1 MKRIFTLIL
10 LSTLSYNVLAQIAGY
25 NYSQAITV
33 SNTSTTTAINY
44 QLKLTINT
52 QSLIAASQM
61 LASGDDI
68 RFSKTCNGA
77 TFYNYWIESGI
88 NTPTTTIWVKVDTI
102 LAGGSRTFLM
112 AYGNATATAVSS
124 APLVFIPAG
133 SATDSVASG
142 AAGGAVNSQRGFRFS
157 PNVDILV
164 TSFGKREPNG
174 TPRFVTLFD
183 NTTQAIIAQ
192 QTVNGP
198 AATYTYTD
206 LPNPIW
212 LTQGTQ
218 YIIQLYQGAADGY
231 YFGTSS
237 QIDSRLTY
245 YDMRYC
251 NSCTQNTFP
260 TNVLSGYHYGY
271 ADFLFYYKN
280 IITPE
285 PTYSL
290 SNTSLPVFSITSP
303 TTATCAGDAIVL
315 TANGV
320 TSYSWNTG
328 ASTQTISVS
337 PSVNTIYSL
346 IGSANNCID
355 TRSISIIVNPLPT
368 VTVNSGSICAGS
380 SFTMNPT
387 GATTYTYSNG
397 NAVITPTANNTYT
410 IMGTDAN
417 GCNNMTISS
426 VTVNALPIVS
436 VNNGTICAGKS
447 FTMTPNGASTY
458 TYSNGSS
465 IDTPTANT
473 TYTITGTDANGCVTA
488 SGVVSS
494 VTVNPLPIVS
504 VNSGAI
510 CAGKSFTMTPS
521 GAITYSYSGGGAI
534 VTPTAGA
541 TYTVT
546 GTDVNGCNNTTVS
559 SVTVNAAPVI
569 SVNSGSICSGNSF
582 TIIPSGATT
591 YSYSSGGA
599 VVSPT
604 TSTNYTVTGTNTM
617 NCSSTAI
624 SSVSVSTCVGIEEF
638 TNNNSINIF
647 PNPTSLLLN
656 IELLIVNDGNY
667 KVDVSN
673 ALGQVVLTETVIS
686 KNVVINTQH
695 LITGMY
701 FVNIIKNNNVIATKK
716 IIKE

>member
-1 MKRIFTLIL
+1 MKRIFTLTL
-10 LSTLSYNVLAQIAGY
+10 LSILSYNALAQIAGY

-33 SNTSTTTAINY
+33 NNTSATTAIDY

-68 RFSKTCNGA
+68 RFSKTCNSP
-77 TFYNYWIESGI
+77 TYYNYWIESGI

-112 AYGNATATAVSS
+112 AFGNATATAASS
-124 APLVFIPAG
+124 ASLVFIPAG

-142 AAGGAVNSQRGFRFS
+142 GAGGVSASQRGFRFS

-218 YIIQLYQGAADGY
+218 YVIQLYQGATDGY
-231 YFGTSS
+231 YFGTSG

-245 YDMRYC
+245 YDMKYC
-251 NSCTQNTFP
+251 NSCTENTFP
-260 TNVLSGYHYGY
+260 TSALSNYHYGY

-280 IITPE
+280 VITPA
-285 PTYSL
+285 PTYSM
-290 SNTSLPVFSITSP
+290 SNILPVFSITSP

-328 ASTQTISVS
+328 ANTQTISVT
-337 PSVNTIYSL
+337 PSVSTTYSL

-355 TRSISIIVNPLPT
+355 TRSISITVNPLPT
-368 VTVNSGSICAGS
+368 ISVNNGTICAGN

-387 GATTYTYSNG
+387 GATTYTFSNG
-397 NAVITPTANNTYT
+397 NAVVTPTANTTYT

-426 VTVNALPIVS
+426 VTVNPLPTIS
-436 VNNGTICAGKS
+436 VNSGTICVGKS
-447 FTMTPNGASTY
+447 FTMTPSGANTY

-465 IDTPTANT
+465 VVTPTTNT
-473 TYTITGTDANGCVTA
+473 TYTVTGTNTNGCVTA
-488 SGVVSS
+488 FGVASS
-494 VTVNPLPIVS
+494 VTVNPLPTIS
-504 VNSGAI
+504 VNSGTI
-510 CAGKSFTMTPS
+510 CSGKSFTMTPS
-521 GAITYSYSGGGAI
+521 GAITYSYSSGGAV
-534 VTPTAGA
+534 VTPTIGT

-559 SVTVNAAPVI
+559 SVTVNATPVV
-569 SVNSGSICSGNSF
+569 SVNSGTICSGNSF

-591 YSYSSGGA
+591 YSYSGGGA

-604 TSTNYTVTGTNTM
+604 ASTNYTVTGTNTV

-624 SSVSVSTCVGIEEF
+624 SSVSVSLCVGIEEF

-656 IELLIVNDGNY
+656 IELLIMNDGNY
-667 KVDVSN
+667 KVDVLN
-673 ALGQVVLTETVIS
+673 ALGQVVLTEMFAT
-686 KNVVINTQH
+686 KNVTINTQH
-695 LITGMY
+695 LIKGMY